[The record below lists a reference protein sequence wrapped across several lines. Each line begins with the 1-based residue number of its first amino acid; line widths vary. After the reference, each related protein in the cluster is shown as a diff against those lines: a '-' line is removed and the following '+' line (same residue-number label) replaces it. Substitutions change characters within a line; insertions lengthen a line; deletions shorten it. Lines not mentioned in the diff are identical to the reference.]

1 MLDPK
6 TGPNLLA
13 AQVAPLEAEGPSTAE
28 MIANVLGVVRRQ
40 IVLVLALTFLGAAL
54 AAVFLLESEPQFV
67 ATTTLLINTHKIEIF
82 QQPAVA
88 DELPL
93 QAMGAVE
100 SQVELLRSDEV
111 ALRVIQK
118 LDLAQDPRFVR
129 ENGIGKLLHA
139 LWPGYTPRSLSAA
152 DRQNWAL
159 RVIDSNL
166 TVERIGVTYAIEI
179 KYQSTDPQLA
189 AEVATAVADAYT
201 DLQRSS
207 EYGAARRASDW
218 LENRIPEMRAK
229 REAAQKAVFDY
240 KLEHNIVETGA
251 GQLIEDQRLS
261 DMNLKLNAAR
271 DETIKARERWS
282 QFAALS
288 GADLLSAL
296 TGGKKGD
303 GVASEALTKLR
314 DRYFEV
320 SSKLAESSSNLGAN
334 NPAIV
339 SLRNQQAQLRSE
351 TADEVQ
357 RLKQSAESDYAAA
370 QLREA
375 NVRKEFDAAVAQA
388 QGAKAAQVKLQELEA
403 SAHAYQDLYGTYV
416 SRYNA
421 SLQQAASPVAEATVI
436 TPANSL
442 IQRNYKKTIEMAA
455 LFPLAGLMLGLG
467 IAILREMLADRVLLT
482 SKSVQSRLRLACI
495 GILPKAHTGRRIG
508 WRLKGARTAE
518 PRTVVHGDRGICWT
532 VVEKPFSQF
541 AEGVRSIKFAIDLE
555 NRSRASRVIGVTSSL
570 ANEGKSTVALA
581 MAQMIASNGSTA
593 ILVDCDLRNP
603 SLTRSIAPGAE
614 AGIVELAYGR
624 IALEEAIWKDP
635 STQMAFLPAIPA
647 AAPPIRPR
655 FWPARK

>member
-1 MLDPK
+1 M
-6 TGPNLLA
+6 
-13 AQVAPLEAEGPSTAE
+13 
-28 MIANVLGVVRRQ
+28 
-40 IVLVLALTFLGAAL
+40 
-54 AAVFLLESEPQFV
+54 
-67 ATTTLLINTHKIEIF
+67 
-82 QQPAVA
+82 
-88 DELPL
+88 
-93 QAMGAVE
+93 
-100 SQVELLRSDEV
+100 
-111 ALRVIQK
+111 
-118 LDLAQDPRFVR
+118 
-129 ENGIGKLLHA
+129 
-139 LWPGYTPRSLSAA
+139 
-152 DRQNWAL
+152 
-159 RVIDSNL
+159 
-166 TVERIGVTYAIEI
+166 
-179 KYQSTDPQLA
+179 
-189 AEVATAVADAYT
+189 
-201 DLQRSS
+201 
-207 EYGAARRASDW
+207 
-218 LENRIPEMRAK
+218 
-229 REAAQKAVFDY
+229 
-240 KLEHNIVETGA
+240 
-251 GQLIEDQRLS
+251 IEDQRLS

-647 AAPPIRPR
+647 AAPPDPPSLLASAEMRTLFDKLREQYQFVVVDLSPLVPVIDVCATIDFVDAFVFVIEWGRTTVDVVKHALRAAPPVADAIIGAVLNKADIKGLSSYDPYITSYYLDTGDR
-655 FWPARK
+655 S